1 MLENNNQ
8 SMQTTVETFIVEE
21 TSNLIHDN
29 DALQKWNENIE
40 ALGLEG
46 QKTVLAKEKS
56 PIPFLWMNSGLLATF
71 ETLCPTKVAVEKY
84 DKSPIP
90 VEILDL
96 LKLSKNENYFNEVEI
111 WYNEEDK
118 DPVCVGYHFGERSQ
132 KESDYWKKSYA
143 EKYLIGRW
151 ADVKASLDTL
161 TKRAKEIFI
170 ATKKNTLTLSIRQK
184 QRELEDLEETANAKF
199 GGAMPTTDFPF

>member
-8 SMQTTVETFIVEE
+8 SMQTVVETFIVEE

-29 DALQKWNENIE
+29 DALQKWNESVE
-40 ALGLEG
+40 ALGLQG
-46 QKTVLAKEKS
+46 QKTVLKKEKS
-56 PIPFLWMNSGLLATF
+56 PIPFLWMNSGLLTTF

-96 LKLSKNENYFNEVEI
+96 LKLSKNEGYFNEVEI
-111 WYNEEDK
+111 WYNEVDK
-118 DPVCVGYHFGERSQ
+118 DPVCVGYHFGENSLR
-132 KESDYWKKSYA
+132 ESDYWKKAYA

-161 TKRAKEIFI
+161 TKKAKQIFI
-170 ATKKNTLTLSIRQK
+170 ANMKRQLTIDIRHK
-184 QRELEDLEETANAKF
+184 QRELEDLEENANAKF
-199 GGAMPTTDFPF
+199 AGAMPTTDLPF